1 MTSEDHIKLMV
12 DAHRRGASAE
22 FLSEV
27 TGRGVKSIKYW
38 VRKYKGKKVDVKE
51 VEPHPHHYRIEMP
64 NGALA
69 TGICKICFHIKP
81 HFNSSDF
88 VFNNKKMETGRNI
101 APLRINGHS

>member
-1 MTSEDHIKLMV
+1 MAAEIAVARYCNRYPDLAIGPQKG
-12 DAHRRGASAE
+12 GADLIIA
-22 FLSEV
+22 
-27 TGRGVKSIKYW
+27 
-38 VRKYKGKKVDVKE
+38 GKKVDVKE
-51 VEPHPHHYRIEMP
+51 VEPHPHHYRLEMH
-64 NGALA
+64 NGTLA